1 MAKEK
6 KQVPVSVRMTL
17 NKAVKVRNDS
27 VAGRDYLVVPMVM
40 LTEGVHNGSEG
51 PYLYEASEISKRP
64 EMWNMKPVV
73 DYHPDEPTAT
83 LKEVLNARQVGIIM
97 NTQWDG
103 KNNRLLAEAW
113 LDEARCNK
121 VDKRILEA
129 VKNGQ
134 VLELSTGLF
143 ADSDETPGKWN
154 GKDYQGTL
162 KNFGP
167 DHLAILPDQV
177 GACSIADGAGF
188 FRNAD
193 GQEVKLSPYQMT
205 HHNELTASVL
215 RTELNKAVHAATGQ
229 YCYVEDWSEEKSY
242 LIYSTEKGG
251 LYTQSYAIKG
261 NEVTLKGEPVEVI
274 MKRTYEPV
282 KKNLQNGK
290 EKRSMDKEK
299 IVSQLIANKTFGDD
313 DRKMLMGLDERVLTN
328 MLPKETPKVEPETP
342 KADEPKQ
349 NAHPAKKTLD
359 EYLAEMPAEVASTVR
374 NAMAVEEA
382 EKVRLIDVIQKK
394 PNNEFKPE
402 WLKTQDLPFLRN
414 LSKIGEGPKS
424 DEPKSDE
431 RFFNYGMG
439 DPAPVNND
447 SCKGVPVLEANSV
460 MPKANSVMPKK
471 DAA

>member
-328 MLPKETPKVEPETP
+328 ILPKETPKVEPEIP

>member
-17 NKAVKVRNDS
+17 NKAFKVRNVS

-51 PYLYEASEISKRP
+51 PYLYEASEIAKRV

-129 VKNGQ
+129 VKNEQ
-134 VLELSTGLF
+134 MLELSTGLF
-143 ADSDETPGKWN
+143 ADSDETPGTWN
-154 GKDYQGTL
+154 GEHYQGTL
-162 KNFGP
+162 RNFGP

-188 FRNAD
+188 YRNAS
-193 GQEVKLSPYQMT
+193 GQEIKLSPFQTSYF
-205 HHNELTASVL
+205 NELSAQTL
-215 RTELNKAVHAATGQ
+215 REQLQKAVQASAPEGE
-229 YCYVEDWSEEKSY
+229 YRWVEDWSEEKNY

-251 LYTQSYAIKG
+251 LHKQSYALKG
-261 NEVTLKGEPVEVI
+261 NEVQLKGEPIQVL
-274 MKRTYEPV
+274 RRLDYQPV
-282 KKNLQNGK
+282 KNQAVHNGK
-290 EKRSMDKEK
+290 GTEPMDKK
-299 IVSQLIANKTFGDD
+299 QLVDALIANKTFEEK
-313 DRKMLMGLDERVLTN
+313 DREMLMGLDERVLTN
-328 MLPKETPKVEPETP
+328 MLPKEAPKKEPEAP

-349 NAHPAKKTLD
+349 NAQPAKKTLD
-359 EYLAEMPAEVASTVR
+359 EYLAEMPPEVASTVR

-382 EKVRLIDVIQKK
+382 EKARLIDVIQKK

-402 WLKTQDLPFLRN
+402 WLKTQDLLFLRN
-414 LSKIGEGPKS
+414 LAKIGDAPTA
-424 DEPKSDE
+424 DEPKADD
-431 RFFNYGMG
+431 RFFNYGLG
-439 DPAPVNND
+439 DPAPVVND

-460 MPKANSVMPKK
+460 VTSKK